1 MHLPVLSASGPAPQ
15 APAPVPAP
23 ASPSL
28 ATSEAL
34 LGPQEARILLAL
46 AEALL
51 PAGNVLDG
59 ASEATIARFQ
69 ELLGGAPP
77 SQRKGLR
84 ALIWA
89 CEMAPIPTHRRRLT
103 ALSLG
108 ERERFL
114 ASWSRSESLAVRSL
128 LKAVAIPLKS
138 AHLNDLE
145 MLRRVHSEPRSEAPP
160 REESPRWLGQVQDG
174 NTMDEDLTLECEVV
188 VVGTG
193 AGGAAAAYELASRG
207 RAVLLLEE
215 GDYHRRGA
223 FNGRASAAVRRF
235 YRDQGVTVAIGN
247 VAVPVWAGR
256 MVGGSTAINSGT
268 CYRTP
273 ERTFRA
279 WRERFGLPH
288 EFSSVGLGPYF
299 ERVEAMLQVAPAR
312 PALLGGV
319 GRVLSRGASAMGLHL
334 EPLPRNAPDC
344 DGQGACCYGCPTGA
358 KRSTD
363 VSYIPGALSRGAQLI
378 TAARVERVDRVA
390 GRARGVTARLGSGKT
405 LKVRAEVVVVAGGAM
420 MTPLLLS
427 RSGAC
432 GSSGWL
438 GRNLSIHPAAQVSA
452 LFDENIDMSQ
462 GIPQG
467 CGIDNFADEGLMFE
481 GVSTP
486 LDVLA
491 AGIPW
496 VGRPLM
502 DLLDRYRQIASFG
515 FMIQDTSRGTVREGP
530 GGTPLLTY
538 QMNRVDHDLM
548 HRGLGV
554 LVELFLKSGARRVFP
569 FALGHDEISSK
580 AGLDRFRKARLAPG
594 SFDMGAFHP
603 LGTCRLGVDPRTSC
617 VGLDQQAHDTE
628 RLYVCDGSV
637 MPSSLGVNPQL
648 TIMAMAL
655 RSAEHIDAALG

>member
-1 MHLPVLSASGPAPQ
+1 
-15 APAPVPAP
+15 
-23 ASPSL
+23 
-28 ATSEAL
+28 L
-34 LGPQEARILLAL
+34 LGPEEARVVLAL

-59 ASEATIARFQ
+59 ASAATLGRFE
-69 ELLGGAPP
+69 ELFAGAPA
-77 SQRKGLR
+77 SQRRGLR

-89 CEMAPIPTHRRRLT
+89 CEVAPLATHRRRFT
-103 ALSLG
+103 ALDPA

-114 ASWSRSESLAVRSL
+114 ASWSRHRSLAVRSV
-128 LKAVAIPLKS
+128 LKAVTIPLKS
-138 AHLNDLE
+138 AHLNDLGL
-145 MLRRVHSEPRSEAPP
+145 LRRVESAPVSSPPP

-174 NTMDEDLTLECEVV
+174 RAIDEDTTLDCEVV

-215 GDYHRRGA
+215 GDYHRRGS
-223 FNGRASAAVRRF
+223 FDGRASPAVRRF
-235 YRDQGVTVAIGN
+235 YRDQGVTVALGN
-247 VAVPVWAGR
+247 VGVPVWAGR

-279 WRERFGLPH
+279 WRERFGLPQ
-288 EFSSVGLGPYF
+288 EFSSAGLGPYF
-299 ERVEAMLQVAPAR
+299 ERVEAMLQVTPAH
-312 PALLGGV
+312 PSLLGGV
-319 GRVLSRGASAMGLHL
+319 GRVVSRGATAMGLHHG
-334 EPLPRNAPDC
+334 PLPRNAPDC

-378 TAARVERVDRVA
+378 TAARVERVDQVA
-390 GRARGVTARLGSGKT
+390 GQARGVTARLGSGRQ
-405 LKVRAEVVVVAGGAM
+405 LRVRAEAVVVAGGAL
-420 MTPLLLS
+420 MTPLLLA

-432 GSSGWL
+432 GASGWL
-438 GRNLSIHPAAQVSA
+438 GRNLSIHPAAQVLA
-452 LFDENIDMSQ
+452 LFDETIDMAR

-467 CGIDNFADEGLMFE
+467 YGIDSFADEGLMFE
-481 GVSTP
+481 GGSTP

-502 DLLDRYRQIASFG
+502 DLLDRYRQLATFG

-530 GGTPLLTY
+530 GGSPLLTY
-538 QMNRVDHDLM
+538 QMNRADLALM
-548 HRGLGV
+548 QRGIVTLA
-554 LVELFLKSGARRVFP
+554 ELFLRAGARRVFP
-569 FALGHDEISSK
+569 FALGHEEISSES
-580 AGLDRFRKARLAPG
+580 GLDRLRRARLSPG
-594 SFDMGAFHP
+594 DFEVGAFHP

-617 VGLDQQAHDTE
+617 VGLDQQAHDVG

-655 RSAEHIDAALG
+655 RAAERIDAALG